1 MTALTDPLTEEQRLL
16 LDIAWT
22 TFVEHER
29 FPNFFHVGYRMR
41 ELGHD
46 AAKVLYSF
54 PVIGQDQVLDGYRA
68 VGWSAQGNTPR
79 PDGPVYLTM
88 AGLYHLQHDQ
98 MARDLAR
105 GLLAYMQQMTREQE
119 KILDSPFDLPNID
132 VNLGD
137 VLKAIDGAG
146 PLLERMAKIADREWP
161 GIRFNKPVLT
171 GRLGELPTA
180 DYDTLDL
187 YLADI
192 AARLSPPAPPEVL
205 PFTEPR
211 ALLRALNYLDLT
223 YELVLGKTLVVQ
235 PPMDRSCLL
244 ALDVDDEAAYNSG
257 LLVLTDILN
266 DFKVP
271 GRQPNSG
278 LLRLEQHLADKL
290 STLNREAVR
299 QAVQLLDQIRVIR
312 NSAVHPKPRP
322 GLAVAHHALGLS
334 FPVRD
339 FTAAWHSVRA
349 HAELAVRNLQEA
361 IQSARP

>member
-16 LDIAWT
+16 LDIVWT

-29 FPNFFHVGYRMR
+29 FPNFFHVAYRMR
-41 ELGHD
+41 KHGHD

-54 PVIGQDQVLDGYRA
+54 PVIGHDQVSNGYRA
-68 VGWSAQGNTPR
+68 VGWWGHGFTPQS
-79 PDGPVYLTM
+79 DGPVYLTM

-105 GLLAYMQQMTREQE
+105 GLLAYMQQMTREQDR
-119 KILDSPFDLPNID
+119 ILDSPFDLPDID
-132 VNLGD
+132 VNLGE
-137 VLKAIDGAG
+137 VLKEIDGTS
-146 PLLERMAKIADREWP
+146 PLLQRMAQIADREWP
-161 GIRFNKPVLT
+161 GMRFNKTSLT
-171 GRLGELPTA
+171 GRIGALPSA
-180 DYDTLDL
+180 DCDTLDH

-192 AARLSPPAPPEVL
+192 AAHLSPPAPPEAL
-205 PFTEPR
+205 SFTEPR
-211 ALLRALNYLDLT
+211 SLLRALNFLDVT
-223 YELVLGKTLVVQ
+223 YELVFGEALVVP
-235 PPMDRSCLL
+235 PPMDRSSLL

-257 LLVLTDILN
+257 LVVLTDILR

-271 GRQPNSG
+271 GRSPGSG
-278 LLRLEQHLADKL
+278 LLRLEEHLADEL
-290 STLNREAVR
+290 PALDRNAVH

-322 GLAVAHHALGLS
+322 ELAAAHHALGLG

-339 FTAAWHSVRA
+339 FTAAWDSVRA
-349 HAELAVRNLQEA
+349 HAERAVSNLQEA